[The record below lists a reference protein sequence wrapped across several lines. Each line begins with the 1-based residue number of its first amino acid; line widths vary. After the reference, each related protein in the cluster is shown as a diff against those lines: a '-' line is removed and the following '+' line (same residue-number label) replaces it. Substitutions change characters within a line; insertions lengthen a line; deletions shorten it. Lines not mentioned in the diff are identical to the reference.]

1 MITFLDTSAL
11 LNGRADDAKLYEK
24 FYLSPLTLV
33 ELENIKTSSSKD
45 DSIKFLARK
54 AVRDI
59 LFNEKYEV
67 CRYINDK
74 KIDKFIK
81 KHPELKDINDHRI
94 IATAAILEK
103 DRNEE
108 VNFITSDGAQYL
120 AAWNVNIHAT
130 FFEKKEEREEYY
142 GWKKVEPTEEE
153 LVELYSNPTNNI
165 LKANINEYC
174 EIYENEL
181 SLKEFC

>member
-45 DSIKFLARK
+45 DNIKFLARK

-81 KHPELKDINDHRI
+81 KHPELKDINDHKI

-108 VNFITSDGAQYL
+108 VNWLRGMSIFMLLSL
-120 AAWNVNIHAT
+120 RKK
-130 FFEKKEEREEYY
+130 KKEKNIAD
-142 GWKKVEPTEEE
+142 GKK
-153 LVELYSNPTNNI
+153 LNQRKRN
-165 LKANINEYC
+165 
-174 EIYENEL
+174 
-181 SLKEFC
+181 